1 MLQLTSFLPE
11 FDKLNRQV
19 VKIAAAEKAPK
30 AYIRIIADLEEF
42 MNDTID
48 RQKVSTKKMNATNAK
63 GLNAM
68 KQKIKRNNKDY
79 ATEIGKYREDKFEYM
94 MSSDEEEIAPVEK
107 SRSKRDIYVTDVPG
121 EDDQGFSTVGRG
133 GRTLQYTPESIFAH
147 LRSITESRGKKNTDR
162 VEQIRIMERLLAVA
176 VTSYQ
181 KIRVLLMLISTRFDL
196 TTGSSVTFMSQEQWK
211 LYAPISASVGI
222 L

>member
-1 MLQLTSFLPE
+1 MVDCSSASLAPQLTEILIE

-19 VKIAAAEKAPK
+19 VKIAAAEKPPK
-30 AYIRIIADLEEF
+30 QYIKTATDLEDF
-42 MNDTID
+42 MNETIAK
-48 RQKVSTKKMNATNAK
+48 QKVSTKKMNATNAK

-68 KQKIKRNNKDY
+68 KQKIKRNNREY
-79 ATEIGKYREDKFEYM
+79 ATEIDKYRDDKMEYM
-94 MSSDEEEIAPVEK
+94 ESDEEDESVPVEQPR
-107 SRSKRDIYVTDVPG
+107 SRADIYVADVAG

-147 LRSITESRGKKNTDR
+147 LRTITESRGKKNTDHA
-162 VEQIRIMERLLAVA
+162 EQIRIMERLFTVA

-181 KIRVLLMLISTRFDL
+181 RIRVLLTLISTRFDL

-211 LYAPISASVGI
+211 M
-222 L
+222 